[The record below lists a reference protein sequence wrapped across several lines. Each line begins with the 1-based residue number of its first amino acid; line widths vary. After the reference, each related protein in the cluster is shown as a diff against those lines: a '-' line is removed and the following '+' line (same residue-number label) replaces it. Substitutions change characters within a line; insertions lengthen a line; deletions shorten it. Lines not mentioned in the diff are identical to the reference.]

1 MLRAIMVL
9 SLALMGALWDTQ
21 ALKSLYSKERSPM
34 NQPGRR
40 LWRKVAY
47 GIGAVIALL
56 AGVVIWFVFLGGVAL
71 TDRAMLWRMIR
82 GIEAEPPAA
91 TEVSRLLTV
100 PEGFE
105 ISLWATGLPSARIL
119 TPLPTGDLLLT
130 QPRGG
135 LVTWLQ
141 ADRDGDGR
149 SDGQQVLRANLDR
162 PNGIDYHEGWLY
174 IAEATRVVRFRF
186 DPEQPALGEP
196 EVLIDGLTADGGH
209 WRKTVRVGP
218 DGKLYL
224 GQGSTCNVCLEA
236 DPRRATV
243 MRFTLEGEEGVL
255 VASGT
260 RNPYGFDWTPWD
272 QRLYATENGRDL
284 LGDDLPPD
292 ELNHI
297 IEGGFY
303 GWPHVH
309 GKDIKDPKWAEGY
322 AERIAAALPPAHEFG
337 AHVAP
342 LGIRFLRHPERAAAH
357 ARTALVALHGSWN
370 RSTPSG
376 YEVVAL
382 HFDDRGEIS
391 EQTFVAGFR
400 QPDQLIG
407 RPVDVAEGADGTIYI
422 TDDYAGAVYQVRASG
437 VPSTDPD

>member
-1 MLRAIMVL
+1 
-9 SLALMGALWDTQ
+9 
-21 ALKSLYSKERSPM
+21 M

-105 ISLWATGLPSARIL
+105 ISLWAMGLPSARIL

-174 IAEATRVVRFRF
+174 IAEATRVVRR
-186 DPEQPALGEP
+186 
-196 EVLIDGLTADGGH
+196 
-209 WRKTVRVGP
+209 
-218 DGKLYL
+218 
-224 GQGSTCNVCLEA
+224 
-236 DPRRATV
+236 
-243 MRFTLEGEEGVL
+243 
-255 VASGT
+255 
-260 RNPYGFDWTPWD
+260 
-272 QRLYATENGRDL
+272 
-284 LGDDLPPD
+284 
-292 ELNHI
+292 
-297 IEGGFY
+297 
-303 GWPHVH
+303 
-309 GKDIKDPKWAEGY
+309 
-322 AERIAAALPPAHEFG
+322 
-337 AHVAP
+337 
-342 LGIRFLRHPERAAAH
+342 
-357 ARTALVALHGSWN
+357 
-370 RSTPSG
+370 
-376 YEVVAL
+376 
-382 HFDDRGEIS
+382 
-391 EQTFVAGFR
+391 
-400 QPDQLIG
+400 
-407 RPVDVAEGADGTIYI
+407 
-422 TDDYAGAVYQVRASG
+422 
-437 VPSTDPD
+437 